1 MEDGTYLVSKDE
13 LKGKTVLVVPVE
25 IPVPKGCPSIPFI
38 RGTVVT
44 VKEDTY
50 QRMKEEYKNKNL
62 DIRDY
67 ILYRT

>member
-1 MEDGTYLVSKDE
+1 MENVYLISKDE
-13 LKGKTVLVVPVE
+13 LKGKVILNVPLE
-25 IPVPKGCPSIPFI
+25 IPVPEGCPKIPHH